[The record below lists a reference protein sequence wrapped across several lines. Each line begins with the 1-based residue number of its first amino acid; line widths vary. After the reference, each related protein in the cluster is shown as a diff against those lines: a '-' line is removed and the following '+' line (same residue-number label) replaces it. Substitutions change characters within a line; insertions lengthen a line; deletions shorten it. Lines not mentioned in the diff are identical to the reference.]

1 MMMDTPLSI
10 PFLLR
15 RAEHVLGHK
24 TIASRR
30 ADRAIDERSY
40 AQCVQRARQL
50 AAGLDALGVKPGAR
64 VATFCWNHAQH
75 LEAYYGVPAS
85 GRVLHTLNIR
95 LHHDELT
102 YIIGHAGDAAILVDK
117 VLWPVFEPLRA
128 RIPDMPV
135 IVVSDDDDVPAGTHD
150 YERLVAAHVDA
161 PEFDTIDE
169 NRGAVMCYTSGTT
182 GRPKGVVYSHR
193 ALVLHS
199 LGSALP
205 DCLDLS
211 ESDTVLAVVPMFHA
225 NAWGLPF
232 SCALVG
238 ASQVLPGPYL
248 DPASLVELFESR
260 RVTVSAGV
268 PTIWHG
274 LLKYLD
280 ANPGRDLSALRQLIV
295 GGAAIPEATIRA
307 FETRH
312 GLRVVHAWGMTETTP
327 LGSVS
332 RVPSELADAPADDQ
346 YAWRATQGRPAPL
359 VEVRARGDAGLVPW
373 DGKTMGELEVRGP
386 WVAAAYYESPES
398 AGRWTSDGWFRT
410 GDVVTIGP
418 TGNITIQ
425 DRAKDLVKSGG
436 EWISTVALE
445 SALLGHVAVAEAVV
459 VAVPHADWSE
469 RPLAVVVPKPGC
481 RPTIDELRAHLAPR
495 FAKWWLPDA
504 VVLVE
509 SLPKTGTGKYMKHE
523 VRDAHRAHFTQHSA
537 LPTEH

>member
-1 MMMDTPLSI
+1 
-10 PFLLR
+10 
-15 RAEHVLGHK
+15 
-24 TIASRR
+24 
-30 ADRAIDERSY
+30 
-40 AQCVQRARQL
+40 
-50 AAGLDALGVKPGAR
+50 
-64 VATFCWNHAQH
+64 
-75 LEAYYGVPAS
+75 
-85 GRVLHTLNIR
+85 
-95 LHHDELT
+95 
-102 YIIGHAGDAAILVDK
+102 
-117 VLWPVFEPLRA
+117 
-128 RIPDMPV
+128 
-135 IVVSDDDDVPAGTHD
+135 
-150 YERLVAAHVDA
+150 
-161 PEFDTIDE
+161 
-169 NRGAVMCYTSGTT
+169 MCYTSGTT

-509 SLPKTGTGKYMKHE
+509 SLPKTGTGKYMKHQ
-523 VRDAHRAHFTQHSA
+523 VRDAHKAHYSA
-537 LPTEH
+537 LKSV

>member
-30 ADRAIDERSY
+30 ADRAIEERSY

-150 YERLVAAHVDA
+150 YERLVAAHGDA

-169 NRGAVMCYTSGTT
+169 DRGAVMCYTSGTT

-481 RPTIDELRAHLAPR
+481 RPTIDELRAHLAPH

-509 SLPKTGTGKYMKHE
+509 SLPKTGTGKYMKHQ
-523 VRDAHRAHFTQHSA
+523 VRDAHKAHYSA
-537 LPTEH
+537 LKSV